1 MPTHSFLLLPGPL
14 KMPISLKPIMPIF
27 FTPRNL
33 HEELMEASAI
43 GTDVGMIVQIGV
55 GFYSTYLM
63 FEKSSIVAPNA
74 PSSPALKKLQDSFRR
89 NFCFRF

>member
-1 MPTHSFLLLPGPL
+1 MVTHSSLLLLGPL
-14 KMPISLKPIMPIF
+14 KMPISFKPIMPIF

-33 HEELMEASAI
+33 HEELMEASATGI
-43 GTDVGMIVQIGV
+43 DVGTIVQIGV

-74 PSSPALKKLQDSFRR
+74 PSSPALKKLQDGFRR

>member
-14 KMPISLKPIMPIF
+14 KMSISLKPIMPILF
-27 FTPRNL
+27 APRNL
-33 HEELMEASAI
+33 HEELMEASPT
-43 GTDVGMIVQIGV
+43 GTDVGTIVQIGV

-63 FEKSSIVAPNA
+63 FEKSSIIAPNA

-89 NFCFRF
+89 NFCFGF